1 MFFKKV
7 KPYLDYEKYCNRNL
21 FPLVLDDD
29 LVPQG
34 ICSVSSYVLITCYTT
49 SSDFSRVLVYDLE
62 GNLLNTV
69 VLDNKSHVGGIGYD
83 SFHHLLFICDSHGTV
98 SSCPFSEFIQGN
110 LKNKRSYLVADDSL
124 GGSFLNEDGR
134 VVCSY
139 LTCFQNRLYVG
150 SFNKK
155 DNGLVKVFD
164 IVRKREGICLNYI
177 REFTVPNKIQGL
189 EFYQDGDDLYLFLS
203 RSYTRV
209 KDSEIL
215 LYPYLDDACDYTIP
229 VFSFSLPPMLEQI
242 ALDQDKNL
250 LLLFESCAEKYRYNA
265 KIVIDHVIS
274 LNPQKVLSDVNR

>member
-1 MFFKKV
+1 MFFRKV
-7 KPYLDYEKYCNRNL
+7 RPYLDYEKYCNGNL
-21 FPLVLDDD
+21 FPLVLEDN

-34 ICSVSSYVLITCYTT
+34 ICTVSSYVLITCYTT
-49 SSDFSRVLVYDLE
+49 SNDFSRVLIYNFE

-69 VLDNKSHVGGIGYD
+69 ILDNKSHVGGIGYD

-98 SSCPFSEFIQGN
+98 SSYPFSEFIKGS

-139 LTCFQNRLYVG
+139 LTCFQSRLYVG

-155 DNGLVKVFD
+155 ENGLVKVFD
-164 IVRKREGICLNYI
+164 IVRERKGICLNYI
-177 REFTVPNKIQGL
+177 REFTVPSKIQGL
-189 EFYQDGDDLYLFLS
+189 EFYQEGNALYLFLS
-203 RSYTRV
+203 RSYTRI

-215 LYPYLDDACDYTIP
+215 LYSYSDDVGDYTIP
-229 VFSFSLPPMLEQI
+229 IFSFSLPPMLEQI
-242 ALDQDKNL
+242 TLDQEKNL
-250 LLLFESCAEKYRYNA
+250 LLLFESCAKKYSYNA

-274 LNPQKVLSDVNR
+274 LNSLKIISDINK